1 MAETP
6 IESFCINLLSS
17 HNIDDNDDFYSE
29 ENAILNKEMENL
41 KEVSKY
47 GKSPPSSWIRTVFLT
62 AILYAKMTAIC
73 LILIFILL
81 CVIRLSL
88 VPNDRTEWTEMTI
101 QPIISILLCMFPLS
115 FSLPFSLLL
124 LESTTTAGFLATT
137 EVILR
142 SDENGNKCNYHSND
156 IDDSKFNNDRN
167 NSGKSNK
174 NSENEEN
181 KKSTNSKNDKKIGID
196 PITGKKKSISDFG
209 TSCSD
214 FSLVNNPLRND
225 QFLNGREAGKY
236 GSQDRLNNEL
246 NLSIDINISNN
257 NDNKNNNDRNDG
269 QKEDNNNNKN
279 NNSNI
284 NNNNNNN
291 NDSNDR
297 NVGKK
302 GDYNNNNNSS
312 NNHNNIKDV
321 KGKGEGSKSVA
332 ETHKS
337 GLGKY
342 SLKSSSKDDGMHIPS
357 LVRPYTTHVH
367 SSYVRKTVY

>member
-17 HNIDDNDDFYSE
+17 YNIDDNDDFYSE
-29 ENAILNKEMENL
+29 EYALNKEMENL
-41 KEVSKY
+41 KELSKY

-62 AILYAKMTAIC
+62 AILYAKVTAIC
-73 LILIFILL
+73 LILIFLLL

-88 VPNDRTEWTEMTI
+88 VPNDRTEWTEMII

-156 IDDSKFNNDRN
+156 NDYNKFNNDKN

-181 KKSTNSKNDKKIGID
+181 KKSTNSKNDKKNGNDSTI
-196 PITGKKKSISDFG
+196 GKKKSVSDFG

-214 FSLVNNPLRND
+214 FSLVNNPLRNE

-246 NLSIDINISNN
+246 NLSIDIIISNN
-257 NDNKNNNDRNDG
+257 NNNDN
-269 QKEDNNNNKN
+269 NNNNKN
-279 NNSNI
+279 NNSN
-284 NNNNNNN
+284 
-291 NDSNDR
+291 D
-297 NVGKK
+297 
-302 GDYNNNNNSS
+302 NNNNSS
-312 NNHNNIKDV
+312 NNNNNNKDF

-342 SLKSSSKDDGMHIPS
+342 SLKSSSKDDG
-357 LVRPYTTHVH
+357 T
-367 SSYVRKTVY
+367 YVLSPAVLTLFLNNFSKKRKK

>member
-17 HNIDDNDDFYSE
+17 QNIDDNDDFYSE
-29 ENAILNKEMENL
+29 ENALNKQVENS
-41 KEVSKY
+41 KELSKY

-62 AILYAKMTAIC
+62 AILYAKITAIW
-73 LILIFILL
+73 LILIFLLL

-88 VPNDRTEWTEMTI
+88 IPNYRTEWTEMII
-101 QPIISILLCMFPLS
+101 QPVISILLCMFPLS

-142 SDENGNKCNYHSND
+142 SDENGIKCNYHGND
-156 IDDSKFNNDRN
+156 NDDNNINNDRN

-174 NSENEEN
+174 NNENEEN
-181 KKSTNSKNDKKIGID
+181 KKSTNLMNDKKNGIE
-196 PITGKKKSISDFG
+196 PTIGKKKSVSDFG

-214 FSLVNNPLRND
+214 FSLVNNLLRNE

-246 NLSIDINISNN
+246 NHNIDINNSNN
-257 NDNKNNNDRNDG
+257 NNNNNNNDRNDG
-269 QKEDNNNNKN
+269 QKGDND
-279 NNSNI
+279 NSNNEDI
-284 NNNNNNN
+284 NSISNSSNNNNNNK
-291 NDSNDR
+291 DT
-297 NVGKK
+297 K
-302 GDYNNNNNSS
+302 GQ
-312 NNHNNIKDV
+312 
-321 KGKGEGSKSVA
+321 GEGSRSVA

-342 SLKSSSKDDGMHIPS
+342 SLKSSSKDDGSS
-357 LVRPYTTHVH
+357 LHLPARTYITHVH
-367 SSYVRKTVY
+367 ANSCGTITIIFSTRK

>member
-17 HNIDDNDDFYSE
+17 YNIDDTDDFYSE
-29 ENAILNKEMENL
+29 ENALNREMENL
-41 KEVSKY
+41 KVLSKY

-62 AILYAKMTAIC
+62 AILYAKITAIC
-73 LILIFILL
+73 LILIFLLL

-88 VPNDRTEWTEMTI
+88 VPNDRTEWTEMII
-101 QPIISILLCMFPLS
+101 QPIISILLCMYPLS

-142 SDENGNKCNYHSND
+142 SDENGNKCNYHNND
-156 IDDSKFNNDRN
+156 NDDNKFNNDKN

-181 KKSTNSKNDKKIGID
+181 KKSTNSKNDTKKGID
-196 PITGKKKSISDFG
+196 PITGRKKSVSDFG

-214 FSLVNNPLRND
+214 FSLVNNPLRNE
-225 QFLNGREAGKY
+225 QLLNGREAGKY

-246 NLSIDINISNN
+246 SRSVDVNISNN
-257 NDNKNNNDRNDG
+257 NDKNNNNRNDG
-269 QKEDNNNNKN
+269 QKGDNNNNS
-279 NNSNI
+279 NSNS
-284 NNNNNNN
+284 NNNNNN
-291 NDSNDR
+291 
-297 NVGKK
+297 
-302 GDYNNNNNSS
+302 
-312 NNHNNIKDV
+312 KDV

-332 ETHKS
+332 ETHK
-337 GLGKY
+337 GGMGKY
-342 SLKSSSKDDGMHIPS
+342 SLKNSSKDDGTC
-357 LVRPYTTHVH
+357 VRSPICANIIFG
-367 SSYVRKTVY
+367 RFL